1 MYQLNSSDRRYRV
14 QINFIISLI
23 ILVGFLTVGLIT
35 YTIYSDLIRE
45 DVLNI
50 SKLTASNIYGDI
62 GNELTK
68 PIFVSLT
75 MANDSFL
82 KTWIKEE
89 PTTPDIQKHREEL
102 QRYLLGIKAK
112 YLYDSVFLVS
122 DQSKVYYHYEG
133 INKTISPDDEHDAWY
148 FHYLSED
155 LVYDLDVDT
164 DQANQNRLSVFVNC
178 RILDEDKNLLGVT
191 GVGLEIK
198 HVQALLQSFEDD
210 FELKTMLFSRDG
222 SIQID
227 ADGAHAD
234 TENLFDAF
242 VFHENRDR
250 ILNNRTGFEVIEF
263 KNDPYDGYFI
273 TKYIEDLDWYLM
285 VKKDTSQLAASL
297 HAQIYRITLIY
308 IIVTA
313 FVLILANRIITK
325 HRLEMLA
332 LTKTDTPTG
341 LMNRRGFNDR
351 ISNLINNKKETPTT
365 YIFVFDIDDFK
376 NVNDKYGHMVGDNV
390 LYMIGELATT
400 FVGERGNISRW
411 GGDEFAGFLHGE
423 NSEVKL
429 MLDQFFRELSIHGE
443 LSHYGI
449 HISLGIVKLHMTD
462 SAESLLHRADQALYK
477 AKDLGKN
484 QYFLFEGLEITPD

>member
-1 MYQLNSSDRRYRV
+1 MYQLNSSDRRYRI
-14 QINFIISLI
+14 QINFIISII
-23 ILVGFLTVGLIT
+23 ILVGFLTVGLST
-35 YTIYSDLIRE
+35 YAIYSNLIKE
-45 DVLNI
+45 DVLNV

-75 MANDSFL
+75 MANDNFL

-89 PTTPDIQKHREEL
+89 ATTPDIQKHREEL
-102 QRYLLGIKAK
+102 QHYLFGIKAK

-133 INKTISPDDEHDAWY
+133 INKTISPDDKHDDWY
-148 FHYLSED
+148 FNYLSED

-164 DQANQNRLSVFVNC
+164 DQANQNRLSVFINC
-178 RILDEDKNLLGVT
+178 RILDDERNLLGVT

-198 HVQALLQSFEDD
+198 YVQALLQSFETEFD
-210 FELKTMLFSRDG
+210 LKAMLFSRDG

-227 ADGAHAD
+227 STGDHEVTD
-234 TENLFDAF
+234 NLFEAS
-242 VFHENRDR
+242 VFRENRDR
-250 ILNNRTGFEVIEF
+250 IINNLTGFEVVEF
-263 KNDPYDGYFI
+263 QNAPYDGYFI
-273 TKYIEDLDWYLM
+273 TRYIEDLDWYLM

-297 HAQIYRITLIY
+297 NAQISRIALIY
-308 IIVTA
+308 IIVTT
-313 FVLILANRIITK
+313 FVLLFANRIITR

-351 ISNLINNKKETPTT
+351 IRDLINNMKDATST
-365 YIFVFDIDDFK
+365 YIFVFDIDNFK
-376 NVNDKYGHMVGDNV
+376 NVNDKYGHLVGDNV

-423 NSEVKL
+423 SDEVKIL
-429 MLDQFFRELSIHGE
+429 LDQFFEELRIHGE
-443 LSHYGI
+443 LSPYGI
-449 HISLGIVKLHMTD
+449 TISLGIIKHHPTD

-484 QYFLFEGLEITPD
+484 QYFLFEGLEIS